1 MKDFKLIKA
10 HRNYEM
16 FQGFICSQRTTQS
29 QIYTLEHLTEVSEN
43 EIIFTASVKINA
55 KSKGGQK
62 LLKAMLEKQSS
73 PIKTI
78 LQQSDKEHSIDV
90 REDRAAERY
99 DLPDE
104 IKALL

>member
-1 MKDFKLIKA
+1 MKGFELIKA
-10 HRNYEM
+10 HRNYEK
-16 FQGFICSQRTTQS
+16 FEGFISTHGTS
-29 QIYTLEHLTEVSEN
+29 KNHIYTLEHLTEVSDN

>member
-10 HRNYEM
+10 HRNCKM
-16 FQGFICSQRTTQS
+16 FQGFISTHGTANNH
-29 QIYTLEHLTEVSEN
+29 IYTLEHLTEVSEN

-78 LQQSDKEHSIDV
+78 LQQSDKEHNIDV

-99 DLPDE
+99 DLPDK